1 MYDDA
6 DAIAYLEDENKLLK
20 EARDDLLEEID
31 RLNNENRE
39 FRIKKEVKK

>member
-6 DAIAYLEDENKLLK
+6 DAIAYLEDENNLLK

-31 RLNNENRE
+31 RLTNENKE
-39 FRIKKEVKK
+39 LRIKSKEVD

>member
-6 DAIAYLEDENKLLK
+6 DAIAYLEDENNLLK

-31 RLNNENRE
+31 RLNKENKE
-39 FRIKKEVKK
+39 LRIKSKEVD